1 MARTMNWDHLR
12 IFLAAHRAGS
22 LRGASDELKVNHAT
36 ISRAIKGL
44 EERLGT
50 RIFDR
55 SSGGL
60 SLTEPGESL
69 VEHAE
74 EIERQTDKISR
85 KIRGLDAIPSGEIT
99 VSLPPSFAQGFL
111 APILASFTIA
121 YPDIKVKLIATNQV
135 SNLAR
140 QEADISIRIGYQV
153 DDDLVGRRL
162 LTYVI
167 GAFASPQYLL
177 DHPELTIGDG
187 AGAHW
192 IGWGDDEEE
201 WVKDSPF
208 PNAGLLHDLPEPYMQ
223 IEAAANHIGMTMI
236 PCFLGDSDPRLV
248 RIPHVPVE
256 PNRSI
261 WLLLH
266 NDLRKTAR
274 VRAFV
279 DHAASVI
286 LANRSA
292 FIL

>member
-1 MARTMNWDHLR
+1 MVKPMNWDHLR
-12 IFLAAHRAGS
+12 IFLAVHRAGS

-36 ISRAIKGL
+36 VSRAITSL
-44 EERLGT
+44 EEGLGT

-74 EIERQTDKISR
+74 EIERQTDNISR
-85 KIRGLDAIPSGEIT
+85 KILGLDASPSGEIT

-121 YPDIKVKLIATNQV
+121 YPDIKVKFIATNQV

-140 QEADISIRIGYQV
+140 QEADISIRIGYEV
-153 DDDLVGRRL
+153 EEDLVGRRL
-162 LTYVI
+162 LTYVV

-177 DHPELTIGDG
+177 NHPNLKIGDG

-192 IGWGDDEEE
+192 IGWGGDDLD

-208 PNAGLLHDLPEPYMQ
+208 PNASLRHSLPEPFMQ
-223 IEAAANHIGMTMI
+223 IEAAANHIGMI
-236 PCFLGDSDPRLV
+236 LLPCFMGDADHRLV
-248 RIPHVPVE
+248 RIPNVE
-256 PNRSI
+256 VKPNRSI

-292 FIL
+292 FLS